1 MSLAVQVTPSAGA
14 QASAGRRVPWLQ
26 PASLA
31 LLTLW
36 LYAGILTRLMKQ
48 WWSDPNFS
56 HGFLVPLF
64 SVFLLWRDRARL
76 RNLTAAPSY
85 WGLPLIASAMVML
98 LLGSMGAEIFL
109 ARLSLILLI
118 LGMIVLFG
126 GWNYAVAVGF
136 PLGFLLLM
144 IPIPA
149 IVLNQVTLPLQL
161 FASRTAAAALPWL
174 GVPVFRQGNVI
185 DLPAKAME
193 VAEACSGIR
202 SLMSLITLSVIY
214 GFLLE
219 RRLGL
224 RLLLAAAAIPIAVCA
239 NAVRIVGTG
248 LLVQYWSPDKAEGF
262 LHVFSGWLVFLASL
276 IMLFLFHQ
284 ALVHLPRL
292 SRLPRGF

>member
-1 MSLAVQVTPSAGA
+1 
-14 QASAGRRVPWLQ
+14 
-26 PASLA
+26 
-31 LLTLW
+31 
-36 LYAGILTRLMKQ
+36 
-48 WWSDPNFS
+48 
-56 HGFLVPLF
+56 
-64 SVFLLWRDRARL
+64 
-76 RNLTAAPSY
+76 
-85 WGLPLIASAMVML
+85 
-98 LLGSMGAEIFL
+98 
-109 ARLSLILLI
+109 
-118 LGMIVLFG
+118 
-126 GWNYAVAVGF
+126 
-136 PLGFLLLM
+136 M

>member
-1 MSLAVQVTPSAGA
+1 
-14 QASAGRRVPWLQ
+14 
-26 PASLA
+26 
-31 LLTLW
+31 
-36 LYAGILTRLMKQ
+36 
-48 WWSDPNFS
+48 
-56 HGFLVPLF
+56 
-64 SVFLLWRDRARL
+64 
-76 RNLTAAPSY
+76 
-85 WGLPLIASAMVML
+85 
-98 LLGSMGAEIFL
+98 
-109 ARLSLILLI
+109 
-118 LGMIVLFG
+118 
-126 GWNYAVAVGF
+126 
-136 PLGFLLLM
+136 
-144 IPIPA
+144 
-149 IVLNQVTLPLQL
+149 
-161 FASRTAAAALPWL
+161 
-174 GVPVFRQGNVI
+174 VPVFRQGNVI